1 VDITSN
7 TFFKYTET
15 LQTLFIK
22 EQSLSVV
29 SPTYAEFLTLT
40 LHSVIKVKIV
50 LGKETRAEKR
60 NVYCGIQKQLSIS
73 TLLGEGLSCEVGRKD
88 IV

>member
-1 VDITSN
+1 M
-7 TFFKYTET
+7 
-15 LQTLFIK
+15 
-22 EQSLSVV
+22 
-29 SPTYAEFLTLT
+29 LT
-40 LHSVIKVKIV
+40 LHSVVKVNKKMV

-73 TLLGEGLSCEVGRKD
+73 TLLGAGLNCEVGRKD

>member
-1 VDITSN
+1 M
-7 TFFKYTET
+7 
-15 LQTLFIK
+15 
-22 EQSLSVV
+22 
-29 SPTYAEFLTLT
+29 
-40 LHSVIKVKIV
+40 V

-73 TLLGEGLSCEVGRKD
+73 TLLGVGLNCEVGRKD